1 MEAVG
6 SGWAWRVR
14 WAGGM
19 EGSFRTRDVLMLA
32 FCDDGSPVVP
42 PKSSASSCAASAS
55 ANPTEAAPGAD
66 STGAPKRDA
75 LPSGRADAL
84 EVSLPVQP
92 APTAEAAES
101 RDLPSELRTDLTTG
115 ATSARGAATRSG
127 AASARAA
134 LSPAAAA
141 VGSNHERMP
150 AEAPGAAEA
159 RWAGDAATDA
169 GHGGVRLAAEDM
181 ANPFAV
187 AASRPPLTL
196 ARAMQVFR
204 FTWPS
209 LLCHLFSYTYVCMY
223 VYICTHTHTRT
234 STYIRALM
242 CTQAKR
248 CWRSPA
254 LDTCTGP
261 AGLLPP
267 PA

>member
-1 MEAVG
+1 
-6 SGWAWRVR
+6 
-14 WAGGM
+14 
-19 EGSFRTRDVLMLA
+19 MLA
-32 FCDDGSPVVP
+32 FFDDGSPVVP

-75 LPSGRADAL
+75 LPSGRADAP
-84 EVSLPVQP
+84 EASLPVQP

-101 RDLPSELRTDLTTG
+101 RDLPSELSTDLMTG

-169 GHGGVRLAAEDM
+169 GHGGVRLAAEGV

-209 LLCHLFSYTYVCMY
+209 LLCHLFSYMYVCMY
-223 VYICTHTHTRT
+223 VYICTHTHTQVHT
-234 STYIRALM
+234 SVH
-242 CTQAKR
+242 
-248 CWRSPA
+248 
-254 LDTCTGP
+254 
-261 AGLLPP
+261 
-267 PA
+267 

>member
-1 MEAVG
+1 
-6 SGWAWRVR
+6 
-14 WAGGM
+14 
-19 EGSFRTRDVLMLA
+19 MLA
-32 FCDDGSPVVP
+32 FFDDGSPVVP

-75 LPSGRADAL
+75 LPSGRADAP
-84 EVSLPVQP
+84 EASLPVPP

-169 GHGGVRLAAEDM
+169 GHGGVRLAAEDV

-223 VYICTHTHTRT
+223 VYICTHTHTHAQVHT
-234 STYIRALM
+234 SVH
-242 CTQAKR
+242 
-248 CWRSPA
+248 
-254 LDTCTGP
+254 
-261 AGLLPP
+261 
-267 PA
+267 

>member
-1 MEAVG
+1 
-6 SGWAWRVR
+6 
-14 WAGGM
+14 M

-32 FCDDGSPVVP
+32 FFDDGSPVVP

-75 LPSGRADAL
+75 LPSGRADAP
-84 EVSLPVQP
+84 EASLPVQP

-101 RDLPSELRTDLTTG
+101 RDLPSELSTDLMTG

-223 VYICTHTHTRT
+223 VYICTHTHTHAQVHT
-234 STYIRALM
+234 SVH
-242 CTQAKR
+242 
-248 CWRSPA
+248 
-254 LDTCTGP
+254 
-261 AGLLPP
+261 
-267 PA
+267 